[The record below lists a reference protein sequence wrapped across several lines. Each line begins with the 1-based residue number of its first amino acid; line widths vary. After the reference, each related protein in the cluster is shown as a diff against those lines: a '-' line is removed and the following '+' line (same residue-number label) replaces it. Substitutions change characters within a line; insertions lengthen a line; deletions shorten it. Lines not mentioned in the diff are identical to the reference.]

1 MEPEDVTHL
10 PKPLSPRNR
19 NRVRKVEPTY
29 RSHNVQY
36 LPKEHT
42 PSPNPFVAQAWPKPP
57 NRSTSKRAETPAEQG
72 FRVVAPTR
80 FELALPA

>member
-1 MEPEDVTHL
+1 MGLTT
-10 PKPLSPRNR
+10 KR
-19 NRVRKVEPTY
+19 PTV
-29 RSHNVQY
+29 S
-36 LPKEHT
+36 T
-42 PSPNPFVAQAWPKPP
+42 PSPNLPVAQAWPKRP